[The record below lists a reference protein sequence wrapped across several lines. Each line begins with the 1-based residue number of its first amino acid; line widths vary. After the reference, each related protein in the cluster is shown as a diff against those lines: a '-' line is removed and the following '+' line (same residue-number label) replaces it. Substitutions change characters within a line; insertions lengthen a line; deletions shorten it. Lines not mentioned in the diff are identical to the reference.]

1 MPTVK
6 DFMDNNDNVRKKIDL
21 TPDMDNIGICNENL
35 YDGMLHDIPEHL
47 QNLKVVQ
54 EGWLIGAGCNC
65 LTVIEEKKFTFEIK
79 ESRSRLVTVSA
90 TTEEEAMKTVEEK
103 YFNGDIVLNSE
114 DMKGYGILRY
124 YEKNKKIMKEYMTL
138 KDKGCL

>member
-6 DFMDNNDNVRKKIDL
+6 DFMDNNDNVRIKIDL

-54 EGWLIGAGCNC
+54 EGWLIGAACNS
-65 LTVIEEKKFTFEIK
+65 LTVIKEKEYSFEIREQLSRIVSVKAGSEK
-79 ESRSRLVTVSA
+79 EAHKKIEDMYYSG
-90 TTEEEAMKTVEEK
+90 E
-103 YFNGDIVLNSE
+103 IVLNAE
-114 DMKGYGILRY
+114 DLKEHDIRRY
-124 YEKNKKIMKEYMTL
+124 HAGRIQSKYHDLER
-138 KDKGCL
+138 